1 MLASIP
7 RPAYGP
13 PKINGVHGIM
23 ALHRNFINGEWLE
36 GKGVREN
43 LNPSDLTDIVGEY
56 AQADKAQTE
65 AAIAA
70 AKAAQPAWAAATPQ
84 VRADAL
90 EFIGTELLARK
101 DEIGRLLSREEGK
114 PLSNG
119 IAETMRAAQIFKFFA
134 QETLRVEGVA
144 VSSIRPGVDV
154 LITREAVGVVGLICP
169 WNFPIAIPAW
179 KMAPALA
186 FGNAVVFK
194 PADLVP
200 GSAWAL
206 SEIISRSGIPKG
218 VFNLVMGRGSVV
230 GQTML
235 DSADVNAI
243 SFTGSVETGG
253 KVAMACASR
262 GAKFQLEM
270 GGKNPLVVLDD
281 ANLDLAV
288 AAALDGAFYQ
298 TGQRCTASSR
308 LIVQSKVHDAF
319 VERMVEGMK
328 KLKVDNAL
336 ADGTVIGPVVDEAQ
350 MAQDERYIQIARDE
364 GGQLAWGGERLNRD
378 TKGYYLSPALIVG
391 TKNDMRINREEVFG
405 PVASVIKVDSYDEA
419 LSVANDT
426 AFGLSS
432 GIITTSLKYATDFR
446 KKSAAGM
453 VMINLATAGVDYHVP
468 FGGRKGS
475 SYGAREQGRH
485 AVDFYTAIKTAYTLA

>member
-1 MLASIP
+1 
-7 RPAYGP
+7 
-13 PKINGVHGIM
+13 M

-43 LNPSDLTDIVGEY
+43 VNPSDLSDIVGEY

-65 AAIAA
+65 TAIAA

-119 IAETMRAAQIFKFFA
+119 IAETTRAAQIFKFFA

-144 VSSIRPGVDV
+144 IASVRPGVDV
-154 LITREAVGVVGLICP
+154 TITREALGVVGLICP

-230 GQTML
+230 GQTL
-235 DSADVNAI
+235 LESRDVNAI

-270 GGKNPLVVLDD
+270 GGKNPLVILDD
-281 ANLDLAV
+281 ANLDIAV

-319 VERMVEGMK
+319 VARMVDGMK

-336 ADGTVIGPVVDEAQ
+336 AEGTVIGPVVDESQ

-364 GGQLAWGGERLNRD
+364 GGELAWGGERLNRD
-378 TKGYYLSPALIVG
+378 TKGHYLSPALFTG
-391 TKNDMRINREEVFG
+391 TTNDMRINREEVFG
-405 PVASVIKVDSYDEA
+405 PVASVIKVENYDEA

-453 VMINLATAGVDYHVP
+453 VMVNLATAGVDYHVP

>member
-1 MLASIP
+1 
-7 RPAYGP
+7 
-13 PKINGVHGIM
+13 M

-43 LNPSDLTDIVGEY
+43 VNPSDLTDIVGEY

-144 VSSIRPGVDV
+144 IASVRPGVDV
-154 LITREAVGVVGLICP
+154 TITREALGVVGLICP

-179 KMAPALA
+179 KIAPALA

-230 GQTML
+230 GQTL
-235 DSADVNAI
+235 LESRDVNAI

-308 LIVQSKVHDAF
+308 LIVQSKLHDAF
-319 VERMVEGMK
+319 IERMVDGMK
-328 KLKVDNAL
+328 KLKVDHAL
-336 ADGTVIGPVVDEAQ
+336 KDGTVIGPVVDENQ

-364 GGQLAWGGERLNRD
+364 GGELAWGGERLNRD
-378 TKGYYLSPALIVG
+378 TKGHYLSPALFVG

-419 LSVANDT
+419 LAVANDT

-432 GIITTSLKYATDFR
+432 GIVTTSLKYATDFR

-453 VMINLATAGVDYHVP
+453 VMVNLATAGVDYHVP

-475 SYGAREQGRH
+475 SYGAREQGRA
-485 AVDFYTAIKTAYTLA
+485 AVDFYTSIKTAYTLA

>member
-1 MLASIP
+1 
-7 RPAYGP
+7 
-13 PKINGVHGIM
+13 M